1 MGITVAYMK
10 STIFS
15 GALALV
21 SIVGLTTCGRI
32 SDTAEKIQQVENNL
46 TTVIQSENDG
56 TYNLKD
62 RMTYYHIHG
71 VSIAIIHNYKI
82 EWAKGYGWA
91 DDSLK
96 IPVTTQ
102 TLFQA
107 GSISKS
113 LNSVGVLK
121 LAQDKK
127 IDLYTDINTYL
138 RSWKFPHAPLSKGKK
153 LTIANLLSHTG
164 GLTVHGFG
172 GYEKGD
178 AIPTILQVLD
188 GKKPANSPAVRS
200 MYEPGLKYEYS
211 GGGITISQLI
221 VMDITH
227 EPYEKFMYDNVL
239 KPLGMTASTYQQPPT
254 DKAPKLVSAA
264 YYSDGKQVKGKYH
277 IYPEQAAAGLW
288 TNPTDLCKYII
299 ETQLAYMGKSHK
311 VLSQQMTNLML
322 TPYANE
328 SAALGVFI
336 DSYPDSTKYFEHG
349 GVDEG
354 FISQYYGSIED
365 GNGLVIMVN
374 TANGGNLIPEIVN
387 SIAKVYGF
395 KYLNHSKTI
404 KTVDVPDSVLQN
416 YSGQYELEPRYI
428 LTISKEDGNLF
439 VQATGQEKVEI
450 FPESESKFFL
460 KIVDAE
466 IEFIKGDKGQ
476 ITKLILNQNGIHDAK
491 KVK

>member
-1 MGITVAYMK
+1 MK
-10 STIFS
+10 LTIFS
-15 GALALV
+15 FGLALV
-21 SIVGLTTCGRI
+21 SITCLSAHAQTG
-32 SDTAEKIQQVENNL
+32 TAEKIHQVENNL
-46 TTVIQSENDG
+46 VANIRSEGDS
-56 TYNLKD
+56 TCNLKD
-62 RMTYYHIHG
+62 RMAYYHIHG
-71 VSIAIIHNYKI
+71 VSIAVIHNYKI

-138 RSWKFPHAPLSKGKK
+138 SGWKFPYDSLSKGKK
-153 LTIANLLSHTG
+153 ITIANLLSHTG

-178 AIPTILQVLD
+178 TIPTIEQVLD

-227 EPYEKFMYDNVL
+227 EPYDKWMYDNVL

-254 DKAPKLVSAA
+254 DKDPKLISAA
-264 YYSDGKQVKGKYH
+264 YYPNGKEVKGKYH

-299 ETQLAYMGKSHK
+299 ETQLAYEGKSHK
-311 VLSQQMTNLML
+311 VLSQQMTSLRL
-322 TPYANE
+322 TPYVDKN
-328 SAALGVFI
+328 AALGVFI
-336 DSYPDSTKYFEHG
+336 DSYPDGTKYFEHG

-354 FISQYYGSIED
+354 FISQYYGSLED

-374 TANGGNLIPEIVN
+374 TANGGSLIPEIVN

-395 KYLNHSKTI
+395 KDLNHSKII
-404 KTVDVPDSVLQN
+404 KTVVVPDTVLQS
-416 YSGQYELEPRYI
+416 YTGQYELVPKFI
-428 LTISKEDGNLF
+428 LTISKEGSNMF
-439 VQATGQEKVEI
+439 GQATGQEKLEI
-450 FPESESKFFL
+450 FPESQSKFFL
-460 KIVDAE
+460 KAFDAE
-466 IEFIKGDKGQ
+466 IEFVKDDKGGV
-476 ITKLILNQNGIHDAK
+476 TKLVLYQNGMHEAK
-491 KVK
+491 KIK

>member
-1 MGITVAYMK
+1 MK

-15 GALALV
+15 FALALV
-21 SIVGLTTCGRI
+21 SIMGLSTCVQTNDI
-32 SDTAEKIQQVENNL
+32 AEKIHQVETNL
-46 TTVIQSENDG
+46 TTNILSGSDS

-62 RMTYYHIHG
+62 RMAYYHIHG
-71 VSIAIIHNYKI
+71 VSIAVIHNYKI

-91 DDSLK
+91 DDNLK
-96 IPVTTQ
+96 IPVTAQ

-138 RSWKFPHAPLSKGKK
+138 SGWKFPYDSLSKGKK
-153 LTIANLLSHTG
+153 LTVANLLSHTG
-164 GLTVHGFG
+164 GLGVHGFG

-178 AIPTILQVLD
+178 PIPTIEQVLD
-188 GKKPANSPAVRS
+188 GKKPANSAALRS

-227 EPYEKFMYDNVL
+227 EPYDKFMYDNVL

-254 DKAPKLVSAA
+254 DRDPKLVSAA
-264 YYSDGKQVKGKYH
+264 YYPDGKEVKGKYH

-299 ETQLAYMGKSHK
+299 ETQLAYVGKSHK
-311 VLSQQMTNLML
+311 VLNRRMTSLRL
-322 TPYANE
+322 TPYVDKN
-328 SAALGVFI
+328 AALGVFI
-336 DSYPDSTKYFEHG
+336 DSYPDGTKYFQHG

-354 FISQYYGSIED
+354 FISQYYGSLEG

-374 TANGGNLIPEIVN
+374 TANGGSLIPEIVN
-387 SIAKVYGF
+387 SIAKVYGL
-395 KYLNHSKTI
+395 K
-404 KTVDVPDSVLQN
+404 
-416 YSGQYELEPRYI
+416 
-428 LTISKEDGNLF
+428 NL
-439 VQATGQEKVEI
+439 ATN
-450 FPESESKFFL
+450 P
-460 KIVDAE
+460 
-466 IEFIKGDKGQ
+466 
-476 ITKLILNQNGIHDAK
+476 
-491 KVK
+491 